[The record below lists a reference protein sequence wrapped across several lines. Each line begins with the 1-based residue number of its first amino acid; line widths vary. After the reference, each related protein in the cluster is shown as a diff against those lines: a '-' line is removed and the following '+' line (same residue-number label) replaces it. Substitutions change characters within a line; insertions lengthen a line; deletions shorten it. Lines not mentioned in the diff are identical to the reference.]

1 MRGAVTISA
10 LARATLAGIALLAV
24 GYLAVL
30 VVNPRLRE
38 GLWPVVQWFGRP
50 GSWPT
55 IAIVTVMLMALGAL
69 LFRSHGGQRPGAP
82 VAIVAGLAFM
92 SLVLGLA
99 SYWRCHD
106 ENHPWFFTP
115 LMWAANVVKGGT
127 DNRALNGRICPAPT
141 PVALEIA
148 RLSAL
153 AAIFLSVVG
162 IALALFQ
169 SRLARLRVYFARSV
183 TGVVDIDD
191 YAQSMVSA
199 IARTLGRRSTLA
211 VMTASPDRQCVRDA
225 RNSGAR
231 IVTVDFTRPES
242 LTSLPLWSK
251 LDKLYLLSPD
261 PATNL
266 QRLALITEHLSKVGS
281 RQRLPLIVRI
291 DDPWQA
297 AAWRAQHFGGAETRW
312 AADAVGKYEVTAR
325 RLLDSITADQSIQR
339 VVVCGTSR
347 LTLALCAD
355 MAQRQIERDYY
366 AAPGESRLP
375 KLVLVADDSAEFKD
389 DHEYSLKQLGLAPE
403 RLQVAAIAEKPSV
416 PQLLSLITD
425 GGADSTAVILVDRA
439 DLDVSIGTRLA
450 ARFPATVI
458 YAWDPDA
465 QVVTDRLPL
474 VGQLRTYRLSMDMP
488 EGQAQDAWERAAR
501 LIHDRYAAEA
511 AHRTPAAMPWSEL
524 DEFYRGSNR
533 RQVQNA
539 LWMVE
544 KIGGH
549 TWNTFGSPPDSVST
563 AKLRGMEPLEQLRL
577 LGFDRNTALAMA
589 RAEHEDWCRYY
600 RGAGWRHGTVR
611 DDARKTHDKLVD
623 WPTIAADPDLLK
635 TALSSLAATLS
646 KLRELGYRSHP
657 VADASRWQRFRRI
670 GTVIAEQ
677 QPTAWT
683 WTTQSGHTMRG
694 DAGDWLVRD
703 PDSGDSWSVRDNI
716 FRSQYEYIDGQRWRR
731 GGTVLA
737 RPARDGE
744 TVDTLEG
751 PTTASTGDWVV
762 KGEQGEQWPVPHDE
776 FDRRYEGP
784 LPG

>member
-1 MRGAVTISA
+1 MRGAVSISA
-10 LARATLAGIALLAV
+10 LARAALAGIALLAV

-30 VVNPRLRE
+30 ALNPRLRE
-38 GLWPVVQWFGRP
+38 GLWPAVQWFGRP

-55 IAIVTVMLMALGAL
+55 IAIVTVVLVALGAF
-69 LFRSHGGQRPGAP
+69 LFRSHGLQRPGAP
-82 VAIVAGLAFM
+82 VAIVAGLALM
-92 SLVLGLA
+92 SLALGLV

-106 ENHPWFFTP
+106 ETHPWFFTP
-115 LMWAANVVKGGT
+115 LMWAAGVVKGGVE
-127 DNRALNGRICPAPT
+127 DRALNGQTCPTPT

-162 IALALFQ
+162 VALALFQ
-169 SRLARLRVYFARSV
+169 SRLDRIRVYFSRSV

-191 YAQSMVSA
+191 DAESMVSA
-199 IARTLGRRSTLA
+199 VARTLGRRNTLVVVTSA
-211 VMTASPDRQCVRDA
+211 PDRQCVREA
-225 RNSGAR
+225 RNLGAR
-231 IVTVDFTRPES
+231 ILTVDFTRPRS

-261 PATNL
+261 PVTNL
-266 QRLALITEHLSKVGS
+266 QRLALITERLSKVGS
-281 RQRLPLIVRI
+281 KQRLPLIVRI

-297 AAWRAQHFGGAETRW
+297 AAWRAEHFGGTETQW

-325 RLLDSITADQSIQR
+325 RLLDSITADQSIER
-339 VVVCGTSR
+339 ILVCGTSR

-355 MAQRQIERDYY
+355 MAQRQLERDYY

-375 KLVLVADDSAEFKD
+375 KIMLIADDSKEYKD
-389 DHEYSLKQLGLAPE
+389 DHEYSLKQHGLPSE
-403 RLQVAAIAEKPSV
+403 GLRVAAIAEKPSV
-416 PQLLSLITD
+416 SQLLSLIPD
-425 GGADSTAVILVDRA
+425 DGADSTAVVLVDRTG
-439 DLDVSIGTRLA
+439 LDVSTGTRLA
-450 ARFPATVI
+450 ARFPATPI

-465 QVVTDRLPL
+465 QVTADRLPV
-474 VGQLRTYRLSMDMP
+474 VGRLRTYRLSMDMP

-501 LIHDRYAAEA
+501 LTHNRYAAEA
-511 AHRTPAAMPWSEL
+511 KHATPATLPWDEL

-549 TWNTFGSPPDSVST
+549 TWNTFGSLPDSVST
-563 AKLRGMEPLEQLRL
+563 AKLRGMQPLEQLRL
-577 LGFDRNTALAMA
+577 MGFDRDTALAMA

-600 RGAGWRHGTVR
+600 RGAGWQYGPVR
-611 DDARKTHDKLVD
+611 DDARKIHDKLVD
-623 WPTIAADPDLLK
+623 WPSIAADPDLLK

-646 KLRELGYRSHP
+646 KLRELGYRSRQ
-657 VADASRWQRFRRI
+657 VSDAAQWRRFRRV
-670 GTVIAEQ
+670 GTVTAEQ
-677 QPTAWT
+677 QTTAWT
-683 WTTQSGHTMRG
+683 WTTQSGHTMQG

-703 PDSGDSWSVRDNI
+703 PDSGDSWSVRDDI
-716 FRSQYEYIDGQRWRR
+716 FRSQYEHIDGQRWRR
-731 GGTVLA
+731 VGTVLA

-751 PTTASTGDWVV
+751 PATASAGDWVV
-762 KGEQGEQWPVPHDE
+762 KGDVAEQWPVPRDE

-784 LPG
+784 LSG